1 MAFVVF
7 ETKSSFF
14 ALNQFLL
21 FFLFLSII
29 KQNKNGRRK
38 HTPLSPPGGQKKK
51 DLGISQSERRRGR
64 NQSTSRGEK
73 RAKKKRFLLLH
84 RYDAL
89 LLPNTIE
96 REHIFSPETIA

>member
-1 MAFVVF
+1 VFVVF

-14 ALNQFLL
+14 ALINQFLL

-29 KQNKNGRRK
+29 KQNKKIIGRRK
-38 HTPLSPPGGQKKK
+38 HSSLSKKK
-51 DLGISQSERRRGR
+51 DLGISQSERGGGEI
-64 NQSTSRGEK
+64 NPQSRGEK